1 MDSLE
6 IPELQKITEGK
17 NRNAMIAEI
26 RVHGKY
32 VVNLSASVHSPE
44 YAKNEK

>member
-1 MDSLE
+1 MDSLD
-6 IPELQKITEGK
+6 IPELQNTTEGK
-17 NRNAMIAEI
+17 NRNAMIAAI

-32 VVNLSASVHSPE
+32 VDNLLASVHSPE